1 MLVGIWFSRGLVVFW
16 VVVIEVCFQYESFR
30 MELLGAWDPPGQSM
44 PCTRLCGS
52 GIPIL
57 SFYQR
62 QNFRRKQWKEQRG
75 KWGFF
80 YGLVVPKSNKSGGLA
95 MLWKEN
101 INLEIMGY
109 AGNFIDTM
117 VARKPIR
124 EKNHG
129 TN

>member
-1 MLVGIWFSRGLVVFW
+1 MGPPWSVNALREIVR
-16 VVVIEVCFQYESFR
+16 Q
-30 MELLGAWDPPGQSM
+30 WDP
-44 PCTRLCGS
+44 
-52 GIPIL
+52 
-57 SFYQR
+57 
-62 QNFRRKQWKEQRG
+62 NFVFLLETKLKKKAMERAKRKM
-75 KWGFF
+75 GFF